1 MDIRELYERGLKL
14 RKKMFGADTV
24 DKRMQSLGEFGVPL
38 QQMINAYAYGD
49 VWSRDGLTPRQRSL
63 VVLGINAATGHPNEF
78 RVHVKGA
85 LANGCTQEEI
95 QGVLLLVAMY
105 SGIPA
110 ALDAHRIALE
120 VFKEAAASS
129 ETK

>member
-14 RKKMFGADTV
+14 RKKMFGSDTV
-24 DKRMQSLGEFGVPL
+24 EKRMQSLGEFGAPL

-49 VWSRDGLTPRQRSL
+49 VWSRDGLTPKQRSL

-95 QGVLLLVAMY
+95 QGVLLLVAVY

-110 ALDAHRIALE
+110 SLEAHHIALE
-120 VFKEAAASS
+120 VFNAQPADR
-129 ETK
+129 

>member
-85 LANGCTQEEI
+85 LANGCTLEEI
-95 QGVLLLVAMY
+95 QGVLLLGAGD

-110 ALDAHRIALE
+110 ALEAHHIALE
-120 VFKEAAASS
+120 VFNAQPADR
-129 ETK
+129 